1 MSHDQIESPPV
12 STDEAPLPGSRPRGL
27 TRHAVLSFLA
37 RYGAILVL
45 LGMCVAFSF
54 ASPYF
59 LTTGNLLIVL
69 NQVAIVGVMAGGLT
83 IVLAAGQFDLSVGY
97 VASFAG
103 IVATGTIALHGQP
116 VWVGVLAGL
125 AIGSAVGL
133 VNGFIVS
140 KLKVNALVAT
150 LGVGTMVIG
159 LNYVYHSGTSITSG
173 IPDAFVAIALDRPIL
188 GISNLV
194 LISAGILVL
203 LWIFLNLTVRG
214 QETQALG
221 GSEEAALLAGVRVD
235 RVRITAFVIVGLC
248 AGAAG
253 VLLAS
258 SLSGGTSTAAD
269 GYLLDAYAAAF
280 LGSVV
285 LRNGQFHIFGTVI
298 GVITVGVGFNG
309 LALFGAPSSMQY
321 LFKGGLLVA
330 AMALSTGARRY
341 GLAATRSRPAAND
354 VDADLEATA
363 PTGTVAGDPAGRVRD

>member
-1 MSHDQIESPPV
+1 MSPDQGGSPPV
-12 STDEAPLPGSRPRGL
+12 TTDAEPPQGSRPRGL
-27 TRHAVLSFLA
+27 TRHSVLSFLA

-54 ASPYF
+54 LSPYF
-59 LTTGNLLIVL
+59 LTKGNLLIVL
-69 NQVAIVGVMAGGLT
+69 NQVAIVAVMAGGLT

-103 IVATGTIALHGQP
+103 IVSTGTMVLHGQP

-125 AIGSAVGL
+125 AIGAAVGL
-133 VNGFIVS
+133 CNGFIVS

-159 LNYVYHSGTSITSG
+159 LNYLYHSGTSITSG
-173 IPDAFVAIALDRPIL
+173 IPDAFVAIALSTPFL

-253 VLLAS
+253 VLLAA

-341 GLAATRSRPAAND
+341 GLGAKRSGPVVVAADSDVESAAPAGTR
-354 VDADLEATA
+354 
-363 PTGTVAGDPAGRVRD
+363 AGDPTG